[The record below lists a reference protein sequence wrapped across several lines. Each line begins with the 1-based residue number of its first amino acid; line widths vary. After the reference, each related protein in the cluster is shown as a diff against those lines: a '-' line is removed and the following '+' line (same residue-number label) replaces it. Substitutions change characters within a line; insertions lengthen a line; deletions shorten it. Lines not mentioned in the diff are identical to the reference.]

1 MDMEF
6 EQRGKFMER
15 KGHLNTGSERVLI
28 LRLYNEEKSVGKCD
42 IYRTNF
48 HKVKEKNTYITN
60 LCK

>member
-48 HKVKEKNTYITN
+48 HKVKEKIPT
-60 LCK
+60 